1 MTTRL
6 PYSLQDPV
14 TLPVSLGLIVLQ
26 VDETIESDFKRLMPE
41 EGVRLLHNRIP
52 SPDAIT
58 PETLPEMG
66 KALPRAA
73 ALFPP
78 QSDLSVIAYACTS
91 GTAAMGEPRIEAQV
105 RKGFPGVAVTNPL
118 SALKAALASLGL
130 TRVALVS
137 PYMESVSDEIRA
149 RLLEAGVRV
158 TSVGSFNQTADR
170 LVARINP
177 ASVLKGALAMGDD
190 ENAEGVL
197 ISCTALPA
205 VAVLKEAQER
215 LGKPVLASNQALAW
229 HMLRLAGIET
239 AQPQLGCL
247 AEAGLVESNPAMIRE
262 PLAL

>member
-6 PYSLQDPV
+6 SYSLQDPAGAPL
-14 TLPVSLGLIVLQ
+14 TLGLIVLQ
-26 VDETIESDFKRLMPE
+26 VDETIESDFRRLMPE
-41 EGVRLLHNRIP
+41 QGVRLLHNRIP

-118 SALKAALASLGL
+118 SALKAALSALGL
-130 TRVALVS
+130 RRIALVS

-149 RLLEAGVRV
+149 RLGEGGVRV

-170 LVARINP
+170 LVARIDP
-177 ASVLKGALAMGDD
+177 DSVLKAALAMGAD
-190 ENAEGVL
+190 EEAEGVV

-205 VAVLKEAQER
+205 VAVLAKAQER

-229 HMLRLAGIET
+229 HMLRLGGNESE
-239 AQPQLGCL
+239 QPQLGCL
-247 AEAGLVESNPAMIRE
+247 AQAVLRESNPAMTRE